1 MKNLLIVKRF
11 FPLLIFSLFLTLRGP
26 ASIAQTPTKP
36 VDVVI
41 TDFIARQEE
50 KEGATEYEEAREI
63 GRGDLNGDGKEDAVV
78 LYSLEGFDGSNLYL
92 QYLAVFLS
100 QGDALRYTTH
110 RIVGGKGKRSMALEG
125 ISGGKILLKTKE
137 YRPGDASCCPS
148 KKGRA
153 SFVLDM
159 RKLKE
164 L

>member
-1 MKNLLIVKRF
+1 MKNLLIVKSF
-11 FPLLIFSLFLTLRGP
+11 FPLLTTLLLIQYGP

-36 VDVVI
+36 ADVVI
-41 TDFIARQEE
+41 TDFLARQEE
-50 KEGATEYEEAREI
+50 KEGADEYEEAREI
-63 GRGDLNGDGKEDAVV
+63 GRGDLNGDGKADAVV

-100 QGDALRYTTH
+100 RGGGLHYATH

-125 ISGGKILLKTKE
+125 ISAGKILLKTKE
-137 YRPGDASCCPS
+137 YRSGDASCCPS

-153 SFVLDM
+153 LFVLEKQ
-159 RKLKE
+159 KLRE